1 MTPYFLRDGPPIG
14 SVARIARTTNE
25 VGGNRPRVEATHISA
40 RTNSVHTAQKST
52 VKRNYTFTLRSNRVY
67 IFVPASELRCSRINL
82 DERCS
87 FVLAKRNRFDEI
99 GRRMEKQKIWC
110 ACFVSLDEPLEE
122 KRADERF
129 VRESRSMCVHVRAY
143 RKVSRLG
150 RGKGERRG
158 KKKKKETFKVKGT
171 STLIPKMGQKFL
183 VGEEGGVVR

>member
-1 MTPYFLRDGPPIG
+1 MTPYFLRDGPPTG

-40 RTNSVHTAQKST
+40 RTNYVHTAQKST

-129 VRESRSMCVHVRAY
+129 VRESRSMCACESVPEGIASRS
-143 RKVSRLG
+143 RKR
-150 RGKGERRG
+150 REER
-158 KKKKKETFKVKGT
+158 KKKKKRKRLKLRE
-171 STLIPKMGQKFL
+171 
-183 VGEEGGVVR
+183 RRR